1 MRQGNRLVTVPP
13 QALGITS
20 TTSAATPAATTSV
33 MTPSTNPF
41 GQTSTKQEPQSV
53 AVRSMSS
60 STAEQLAEFDAKTR
74 LDCIKKLEELRNQG
88 LLVLKPWGDGQVHVD
103 KRGKTIS

>member
-1 MRQGNRLVTVPP
+1 MCFFFQPP
-13 QALGITS
+13 
-20 TTSAATPAATTSV
+20 TTSADTPTA
-33 MTPSTNPF
+33 
-41 GQTSTKQEPQSV
+41 QSV